1 MAELKIRGYWQNDYM
16 LSKTAENLYWAAR
29 YIERADSIARLLE
42 VAYRIHLIP
51 NATTSYNNEW
61 DSILQTLRIKEE
73 YLEKNKVIKKEKI
86 EFFLLFD
93 IENQSSIFNCINRA
107 RENAKMVRTAITLEV
122 WDAINITYHD
132 LETYS
137 KKKYNS
143 KDLPEIIDLVK
154 KQVNLIRG
162 TILNTQLVND
172 SYDFLS
178 LGTHFERADFTARI
192 IDVKYFILLP
202 NSELIGKDY
211 DNFQW
216 SLLLRAVSS
225 FRGFKWAYGN
235 SDIGYYKIID
245 FLILNMMCPRSLF
258 YSIEKIDHHLKRLKK
273 FYKKKSKAEELANT
287 LHANFNKLTVN
298 NILDSGLHEFLE
310 RFIID
315 LSEIYG
321 QLESKYFLGAE
332 K

>member
-1 MAELKIRGYWQNDYM
+1 M

-51 NATTSYNNEW
+51 NTISSYNNEW
-61 DSILQTLRIKEE
+61 ISILQTLRIEEE
-73 YLEKNKVIKKEKI
+73 YLEKNKEIKKEKI
-86 EFFLLFD
+86 EYFLLFD
-93 IENQSSIFNCINRA
+93 QDNNSSIYNCIDRA

-122 WDAINITYHD
+122 WDAINITFHD
-132 LETYS
+132 LEKFS
-137 KKKYNS
+137 RKRYNS
-143 KDLPEIIDLVK
+143 KDLPGIIDLVK

-235 SDIGYYKIID
+235 TDIGYYKIID
-245 FLILNMMCPRSLF
+245 FLILNMMCPRSLSF
-258 YSIEKIDHHLKRLKK
+258 SIEKIDHHLKRLKK
-273 FYKKKSKAEELANT
+273 FYKQNSKAEKLANA
-287 LHANFNKLTVN
+287 LYIKLNKLTVN
-298 NILDSGLHEFLE
+298 NILDNGLHEFLE
-310 RFIID
+310 LFLYD
-315 LSEIYG
+315 LSIIYKR
-321 QLESKYFLGAE
+321 LEDKYFLGIE